1 MLQLSNFESVGKDR
15 LFFDQYQYCMTAG
28 LDDASCLRRLT
39 HKWIDE
45 VVEMRRLYHSHISPI
60 RPRSTDFS
68 IPADKVENL
77 HKICQL
83 LLDTTQ
89 VFKLTVDFDCI
100 RVYSSSIMLFDDLLA
115 VGQFKSVC
123 YTQAVINRAR
133 NTVKL
138 KNPQHQYR
146 SYFSRTKV
154 TDQQKQSIV
163 QFLHNN
169 RAELRLSPCLSGWIS
184 KPFKWTE
191 PYYFIDH
198 NDTAWLTM
206 LSLIYPKLI
215 KKTNTIVQG

>member
-1 MLQLSNFESVGKDR
+1 MLQPSNFKAVSRDR
-15 LFFDQYQYCMTAG
+15 LFFDQYLYCMTAD
-28 LDDASCLRRLT
+28 LDEAGCLRQLT
-39 HKWIDE
+39 HKWIDR
-45 VVEMRRLYHSHISPI
+45 VVAVRRAYHSRIQPN
-60 RPRSTDFS
+60 STAFS
-68 IPADKVENL
+68 ISSDEIENL

-89 VFKLTVDFDCI
+89 VFRLTVEYGCI
-100 RVYSSSIMLFDDLLA
+100 RVYSSSTELFDNLLA
-115 VGQFKSVC
+115 VGQFKSVL
-123 YTQAVINRAR
+123 YVQAVIDRDR

-163 QFLHNN
+163 QFLNN
-169 RAELRLSPCLSGWIS
+169 NCTELRLSPCLSDWIS
-184 KPFKWTE
+184 KPWKWTE
-191 PYYFIDH
+191 PYYFVDH